1 MSGIESA
8 IVDALGLY
16 GNYAVRSLV
25 EDYEYYAEQADET
38 PDVRAFLSSLT
49 LVDDGRTLRL
59 EGPGITLSWN
69 DSKKRWDG
77 FKQIAPKKSEITPP
91 GMLHP
96 DFSEDKLESNL
107 RMLSMFPGSEQGLRA
122 LFSGPGFTY
131 DGQKINFRTYLGIVD
146 VVLDTFEGQRSVSI
160 DDPEGSYI
168 WDPLDGSWS
177 NLD

>member
-1 MSGIESA
+1 MSGIEAA

-16 GNYAVRSLV
+16 GNYAVRSLI
-25 EDYEYYAEQADET
+25 EDYEYYAEQADEV

-59 EGPGITLSWN
+59 DGPGIALSWN

-77 FKQIAPKKSEITPP
+77 FKKIAPKKSEITPP

-96 DFSEDKLESNL
+96 DFSEDKLESNS

-122 LFSGPGFTY
+122 LFSGPGFVY
-131 DGQKINFRTYLGIVD
+131 DGQKINFRTYLGIVN
-146 VVLDTFEGQRSVSI
+146 VVLDTFDDQPSISI

-168 WDPLDGSWS
+168 WDPLDMSWS